1 MFETMWVR
9 DLRVYAQALFGEIYH
24 YRDKTRLECDAVIQL
39 RNGKYG
45 LVEIKLGGEKLIN
58 EGCENL
64 KKLRKKIDTE
74 KMNEP
79 SFMMILIGVGKYAYR
94 REDGIYVAPI
104 GCLKD

>member
-1 MFETMWVR
+1 MFETMCVR

-58 EGCENL
+58 EGCEDL
-64 KKLRKKIDTE
+64 KKIKK
-74 KMNEP
+74 
-79 SFMMILIGVGKYAYR
+79 
-94 REDGIYVAPI
+94 
-104 GCLKD
+104 KD

>member
-1 MFETMWVR
+1 MCVR
-9 DLRVYAQALFGEIYH
+9 DLRVNAQALFGEIYH
-24 YRDKTRLECDAVIQL
+24 YRDKTRLEYDAVIQL
-39 RNGKYG
+39 RNGKF
-45 LVEIKLGGEKLIN
+45 KLGGEKLIN

-64 KKLRKKIDTE
+64 KKLRNKIDNE

-94 REDGIYVAPI
+94 REDGIYVVPI

>member
-1 MFETMWVR
+1 
-9 DLRVYAQALFGEIYH
+9 
-24 YRDKTRLECDAVIQL
+24 L

-45 LVEIKLGGEKLIN
+45 LVEIKLGGESLIN

-64 KKLRKKIDTE
+64 KKLRNKIDTE

-94 REDGIYVAPI
+94 REDGIYVVLI
-104 GCLKD
+104 GC